1 MQKKKKAKVPGEL
14 QRVHALF
21 NSVNPKEDV
30 PPRFRVLYKFSKTMM
45 KESGSSIPVP
55 CDVQVFGME
64 RTIYLL
70 EENVTV
76 LLEFNMIG
84 QAVIS
89 TYMA

>member
-21 NSVNPKEDV
+21 NSVKPKEDV

-70 EENVTV
+70 EENITA

-84 QAVIS
+84 QAAIS